1 MFYTFPQLKEETLED
16 FTSISGSNINL
27 LQTFDMYILVKT
39 EERNL
44 QDIVITISIRK
55 DQSAPG
61 VFGLS

>member
-1 MFYTFPQLKEETLED
+1 
-16 FTSISGSNINL
+16 
-27 LQTFDMYILVKT
+27 MYILVKT

-61 VFGLS
+61 VFGLHWTNYENDVSSRGNLKLM